1 MTRPIVPGD
10 LPLKHQTTLVYT
22 EALLRR
28 AVFAFWLRTVGI
40 GFLVALALLACSL
53 AFLLWR
59 GDRSWFVGALGA
71 FLVFGLGFAALVH
84 RVHLHQSLAK
94 FRAMATPQAELVL
107 DETSF
112 TMTSNLGSSTLHWP
126 AVTEV
131 WRYPTF
137 WLLLFSKAQFVTLP
151 LADVP
156 SDAQALILNRVAA
169 AGGKVVG

>member
-1 MTRPIVPGD
+1 M
-10 LPLKHQTTLVYT
+10 KHQTRLVYT

-71 FLVFGLGFAALVH
+71 FLVFGLGFAAL
-84 RVHLHQSLAK
+84 
-94 FRAMATPQAELVL
+94 
-107 DETSF
+107 
-112 TMTSNLGSSTLHWP
+112 
-126 AVTEV
+126 
-131 WRYPTF
+131 
-137 WLLLFSKAQFVTLP
+137 LLFSKARFVTLP
-151 LADVP
+151 LADIP
-156 SDAQALILNRVAA
+156 SDAQELIMNRVAA